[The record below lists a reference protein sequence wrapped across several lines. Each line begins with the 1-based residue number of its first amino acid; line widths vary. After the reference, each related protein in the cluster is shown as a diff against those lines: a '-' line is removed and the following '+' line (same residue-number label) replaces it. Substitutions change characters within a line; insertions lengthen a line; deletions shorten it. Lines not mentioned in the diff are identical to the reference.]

1 MNKPPPHMT
10 VEWFSGHT
18 LYDRP
23 RRLFWSGQWL
33 DVVSV
38 LQRGYTPDG
47 AFIKIIASNH
57 SFFLLNYSVHSDS
70 WHIMPLR

>member
-1 MNKPPPHMT
+1 MNKPTPDRT

-33 DVVSV
+33 DVISIR
-38 LQRGYTPDG
+38 QRGYTPDG

-57 SFFLLNYSVHSDS
+57 SFFLLQYSVGSDA